1 MSFYGHSFFEFSKLF
16 SRFGFSNKGKNNKK
30 ATELSDSSA
39 TIQDASGRWEQ
50 LNFETGNQ
58 WIGFEQIEDEGVK
71 GITISHN
78 KPSDETVT
86 TVYGFTP
93 ITQEEADKLEIE
105 KKGLEA
111 GALVRATVSYFDD
124 AGHCSTVEDSIY
136 ELPSTEIVLND
147 KKTLTPN
154 PEDNRLHFNSDNW
167 INLNTNEELTNL
179 TIQHTKSFEENKIG
193 IGFEYQGDV
202 KEDIAADRKLFAG
215 DFFTTS
221 QVIYDEAGHA
231 TQVENITYQLPISQ
245 TETDISDIKEELETV
260 KNNITDIQIELT
272 DTIPNTYATINFAGQ
287 LSDLYNKDNTDNIP
301 YTSITSA
308 IGNIQQMTR
317 DLVGDQAST
326 EIYTLAEAI
335 TIFSKIATDTQ
346 QLAISINTLNNLLT
360 ERVNALEERVK
371 ALEQS

>member
-58 WIGFEQIEDEGVK
+58 WIGFEQIKDEGVK

-78 KPSDETVT
+78 KPSDETIT

-111 GALVRATVSYFDD
+111 GALVRATVSHFDD
-124 AGHCSTVEDSIY
+124 AGHCSTIEDGIY
-136 ELPSTEIVLND
+136 ELPSTEIILDDN
-147 KKTLTPN
+147 KTLTPN

-167 INLNTNEELTNL
+167 INLNTNKESTNL
-179 TIQHTKSFEENKIG
+179 TIQHTKPFEENKIG
-193 IGFEYQGDV
+193 IGFEYQGDA
-202 KEDIAADRKLFAG
+202 KEDVAANRKLLAG

-260 KNNITDIQIELT
+260 KNNITNIQTELT

-287 LSDLYNKDNTDNIP
+287 LSDLYNEDNTDNIL

-317 DLVGDQAST
+317 DLIGDQAST
-326 EIYTLAEAI
+326 EIYTLVEAI
-335 TIFSKIATDTQ
+335 LSLKASIDKLDSSISTANT
-346 QLAISINTLNNLLT
+346 AIKGLET
-360 ERVNALEERVK
+360 RVLVLEN
-371 ALEQS
+371 S